1 MQTRTTP
8 QIQTQ
13 IGCDP
18 ELFLFDN
25 KLQRIVPAIGKI
37 GGSKQEPLKLKC
49 GGMVQLDGTVLEFGT
64 KPVDTGGLMF
74 SEAIQE
80 SINEIRTKLH
90 NRFHGRYDLRCGAL
104 AGYSAEDIS
113 ENHTGF
119 DVGCS
124 PQFRMTG
131 KTSLAVVPM
140 SVSTLSRSK
149 VPVGGHIHFGF
160 GCNLELTDP
169 VLLATIKSTLD
180 MMSRMDLISI
190 LLFDTGNDEVEIRKH
205 ILGLRN
211 RTVIRP
217 KPYGFELRNMSSYWL
232 ADRTIPDLIS
242 NIVQHLRDYMI
253 NREYSTLQRG
263 VTLSSVLRAKYRKIN
278 ATCSK
283 LDPKYQKTMP
293 LDF

>member
-1 MQTRTTP
+1 M

-37 GGSKQEPLKLKC
+37 GGSKQKPLKLKC

-64 KPVDTGGLMF
+64 KPVNTGGERF
-74 SEAIQE
+74 SDAIQG
-80 SINEIRTKLH
+80 SINEIRTKLE
-90 NRFHGRYDLRCGAL
+90 NRFKGRYDLRCGAL

-113 ENHTGF
+113 DNHTGF

-124 PQFRMTG
+124 PQFSMVGRTAI
-131 KTSLAVVPM
+131 AVVPM
-140 SVSTLSRSK
+140 RVSTLSRER

-160 GCNLELTDP
+160 GCDLELTDP
-169 VLLATIKSTLD
+169 ALLGTISATLNLMSTVGLVQ
-180 MMSRMDLISI
+180 RLT
-190 LLFDTGNDEVEIRKH
+190 FDTGNGAAQMRED
-205 ILGLRN
+205 ILNLRHN
-211 RTVIRP
+211 PVIRP

-232 ADRTIPDLIS
+232 ADRSIPDLIS
-242 NIVQHLRDYMI
+242 GVFQHLRDYKVSGHYSAFARGEALS
-253 NREYSTLQRG
+253 RELTTKYS
-263 VTLSSVLRAKYRKIN
+263 KIKR
-278 ATCSK
+278 TTSR
-283 LDPKYQKTMP
+283 LDPKYQNTMP